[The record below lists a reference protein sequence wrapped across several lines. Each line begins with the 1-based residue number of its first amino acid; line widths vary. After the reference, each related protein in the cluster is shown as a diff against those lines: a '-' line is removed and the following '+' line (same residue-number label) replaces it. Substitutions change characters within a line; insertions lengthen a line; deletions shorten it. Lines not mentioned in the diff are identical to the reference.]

1 MKRILFVLGAV
12 LMTVGVKGQSKWG
25 STTADSV
32 SCYEGYNIFGS
43 YYQSKNYLDAFEPW
57 LNVYQTCPGAK
68 KATFIYGP
76 KIVETKIKA
85 TTDAVEKQGY
95 IDILV
100 KLYDDRLIYF
110 PGKEGYVLMEKA
122 VKYSK
127 YVNKDSNDLY
137 RAIQY
142 FDTAL
147 ATANNDLNAFQLNQY
162 FKTSL
167 KWFYVTRD
175 PDKIIS
181 AYTTA
186 SEIAE
191 FQIAKWNLNIS
202 EFSLNDSTELS
213 PNELKKIALAKK
225 KIDSFTRA
233 QRNMDV
239 TLAPNLT
246 CDKLAIIY
254 SKEKFKENKDD
265 LAWLKRAVK
274 MLQKERN
281 SVENEVTNCNDN
293 VIFIPLLNRLYELEP
308 SATSARSMAKFA
320 VRVKNWAMAKEYYTE
335 AINQEL
341 DPLKAS
347 DDHMGLAFVNKTMN
361 DPRAAKDNYLKAA
374 RLRTNWGEPYYRLAI
389 LYADAAGTCDGDNAV
404 EKKAVYWAAINKL
417 NYARSIDASIVAA
430 ANERIS
436 VYKRA
441 APDKS
446 IAFQLGV
453 TEGEMMTI
461 ACWIDE
467 IVMVK
472 FY

>member
-12 LMTVGVKGQSKWG
+12 LMTVGVKGQGKWG
-25 STTADSV
+25 SSTADSV

-76 KIVETKIKA
+76 KIVETKIKS

-122 VKYSK
+122 KSYSK
-127 YVNKDSNDLY
+127 YVNRDSNDLY

-147 ATANNDLNAFQLNQY
+147 TVANNDLNAFQLNQY

-167 KWFYVTRD
+167 KWFYVTKD
-175 PDKIIS
+175 PEKIIS

-191 FQIAKWNLNIS
+191 FQIAKWNLYVS
-202 EFSLNDSTELS
+202 ELSSNDSTELTS
-213 PNELKKIALAKK
+213 NELKKIVSANK
-225 KIDSFTRA
+225 KIDSFRKT
-233 QRNMDV
+233 QQNMDV

-254 SKEKFKENKDD
+254 SQEKFDENKDD
-265 LAWLKRAVK
+265 LVWIKRAVK
-274 MLQKERN
+274 MLQKERK
-281 SVENEVTNCNDN
+281 SLGERTNCNDN
-293 VIFIPLLNRLYELEP
+293 VIFIPLLNKLYELEP
-308 SATSARSMAKFA
+308 SATSARSMARFA
-320 VRVKNWAMAKEYYTE
+320 IRVENWAMAKVYYSE

-347 DDHMGLAFVNKTMN
+347 DDHMGLAFVNRTMN
-361 DPRAAKDNYLKAA
+361 DSRAAKNNYLKAA
-374 RLRTNWGEPYYRLAI
+374 KLRKNWGEPYYRLAI
-389 LYADAAGTCDGDNAV
+389 LYADAAGTCGGGNTV
-404 EKKAVYWAAINKL
+404 EKNAVYWAAINKL
-417 NYARSIDASIVAA
+417 NYARSIDASIAAA

-436 VYKRA
+436 AYKLA

-453 TEGEMMTI
+453 TEGEMVNI
-461 ACWIDE
+461 DCWINE